1 MAIFA
6 IFDLTER
13 KMKQF
18 FFIDSNLPV
27 DNEWVSTKNSDEM
40 WIWSIS
46 EAPEVRKNGKME
58 NWTRW
63 RLPHYITGRSGG
75 QKPKNG

>member
-1 MAIFA
+1 
-6 IFDLTER
+6 
-13 KMKQF
+13 MKQF
-18 FFIDSNLPV
+18 FFKDSNLPV

-58 NWTRW
+58 NWTTW
-63 RLPHYITGRSGG
+63 
-75 QKPKNG
+75 